1 LNEVTLKIIREVE
14 KHGTITFAEFMRHAL
29 YCPVYGY
36 YEKEK
41 DMVGRSGD
49 FYTSVSVGSLFG
61 ELLAFRFASWLA
73 EISTRADARF
83 GKGARPDDPAQIV
96 ESGAHRG
103 QLARDILAW
112 TRQYRPGLFECLE
125 YVIVEPSTVHQTA
138 QKDYLDAFASKIR
151 WVQEMDQLVSD
162 EEGPKRIIFSNEL
175 LDAMP
180 VHKVAWD
187 AQKKTWF
194 EWGVGLN
201 GNAFCWQRI
210 EPPECSFPKTLNKD
224 SKAALEDASFLESL
238 PDGYSIEFSSAARQW
253 WTSAARALGSGKLL
267 TFDYGF
273 ESHEL
278 FAPERRGGTLRAYQ
292 YHRVQPDVLH
302 APGESDITAHVNF
315 PALQEAGESVGL
327 TTECFMTQER
337 FLTQI
342 AGLAIQTPDGFGE
355 WNSSRTRQLQTLTH
369 PNHLGRSFKVLIQT
383 RGV

>member
-1 LNEVTLKIIREVE
+1 
-14 KHGTITFAEFMRHAL
+14 MRLAL

-73 EISTRADARF
+73 ESSIRARF
-83 GKGARPDDPAQIV
+83 GKGARPDEPAQIV

-125 YVIVEPSTVHQTA
+125 YVIVEPSAVHQTA
-138 QKDYLDAFASKIR
+138 QKHYLDAFSSKIR
-151 WVQEMDQLVSD
+151 WVQEMDQLASD
-162 EEGPKRIIFSNEL
+162 EEGAIRIIFSNEL

-187 AQKKTWF
+187 AQKKNWF

-201 GNAFCWQRI
+201 GDAFCWQRMDLH
-210 EPPECSFPKTLNKD
+210 ESPFPTALNNS
-224 SKAALEDASFLESL
+224 SKAALEDASFLEAL
-238 PDGYSIEFSSAARQW
+238 PDGYSIEFSAVAREW
-253 WTSAARALGSGKLL
+253 WTSAAKALGRGKLL
-267 TFDYGF
+267 TFDYGL
-273 ESHEL
+273 ESQEI

-292 YHRVQPDVLH
+292 NHRVQPDVLKT
-302 APGESDITAHVNF
+302 PGESDITAHVNF
-315 PALQEAGESVGL
+315 LALLETGESVGL
-327 TTECFMTQER
+327 KTEGFMTQER

-342 AGLAIQTPDGFGE
+342 AGLAIQTRDGFGA
-355 WNSSRTRQLQTLTH
+355 WTSSRTRQLQTLTH